1 MANLRRYLILEK
13 GILQASDQSL
23 VVNGSLVGIGTSIPT
38 KFLDVRSESAFSGLS
53 TFSEIRVGGG
63 ASFET
68 GVGKSVIVGNFEF
81 NNGIMTAFTGVVS
94 YFGDGSQL
102 SNLPTSQWVDVD
114 TGIGVSSV
122 YNGGNVGIS
131 TLLPQYQLKLVET
144 LNRVLMVLVCSM
156 ETYMFPQDH
165 NCYSFCW

>member
-1 MANLRRYLILEK
+1 MANFKKVFNFRE
-13 GILQASDQSL
+13 GLQASDQSL
-23 VVNGSLVGIGTSIPT
+23 VVSGSLVGIGTSIPT

-102 SNLPTSQWVDVD
+102 SNLPTSQW
-114 TGIGVSSV
+114 
-122 YNGGNVGIS
+122 
-131 TLLPQYQLKLVET
+131 
-144 LNRVLMVLVCSM
+144 
-156 ETYMFPQDH
+156 
-165 NCYSFCW
+165 